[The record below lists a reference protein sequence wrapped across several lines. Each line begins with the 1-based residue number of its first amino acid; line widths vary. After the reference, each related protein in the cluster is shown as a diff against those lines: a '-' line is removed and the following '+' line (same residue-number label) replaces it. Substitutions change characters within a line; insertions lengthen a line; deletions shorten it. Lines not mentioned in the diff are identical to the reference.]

1 MYLVL
6 MAMLALNIDPSAL
19 LAFKQVNRGLDNA
32 AAAFDAQNTSVIQ
45 AIKEKAD
52 DKGEGSAAAKFLAQ
66 ANKAEEISLEGQKL
80 IDTIIGEI
88 EKEAVTNKGEF
99 DYNDKDAGAIVM
111 ISDKIKEGRAA
122 ELKLKLDDVQKRFS
136 DLVNETE
143 GLSDEEK
150 AELIK
155 NFPITTEIPADAEN
169 DQGYGWEQYTFQGK
183 PAVAILTLL
192 KQAQND
198 IKTTEGS
205 IIGKFAQ
212 KLDIDNLKFDQ
223 FKAAVIPSSTY
234 LQQGDTFEAQIFLA
248 ASSSQGG
255 NNYTVNVN
263 GSNVSV
269 DSKGIAKYTAR
280 NGVGE
285 HSINGSITVTNPETG
300 EVTRVPFE
308 NPVKYQVAAPSATV
322 SADKMNVFYIG
333 VDNPVSVSAAGV
345 PLNKVTASCSGCQ
358 MTKKGAGKYNVRAT
372 KQGKVNVSISA
383 NGKNMGTS
391 EFRVKR
397 IPDPTPKIGV
407 LKSGTP
413 VSSGSMAAQSFL
425 QADLENF
432 DFDAKFKVLSYQM
445 WLISPGKS
453 SFRSNGSGSQLP
465 ADIKKNLGRIGPGWV
480 VLATNIIAQGPDGS
494 KRNLGAVYYPIK

>member
-32 AAAFDAQNTSVIQ
+32 AAAFDAQNTSVLQ
-45 AIKEKAD
+45 AIKTKAD
-52 DKGEGSAAAKFLAQ
+52 DKGENSAAAKFFSQ

-80 IDTIIGEI
+80 IDGLLKQI
-88 EKEAVTNKGEF
+88 EEEAVDQKGEF
-99 DYNDKDAGAIVM
+99 DFNDKDAGAIVM
-111 ISDKIKEGRAA
+111 MTDDIKTGGAA
-122 ELKLKLDDVQKRFS
+122 QLKAKLDEVNKKFTE
-136 DLVNETE
+136 LVNETE
-143 GLSDEEK
+143 GLNDEEK
-150 AELIK
+150 KELID

-169 DQGYGWEQYTFQGK
+169 TQGYGWEQYTYQGK

-234 LQQGDTFEAQIFLA
+234 LQKGDTFEAQIFLA

-255 NNYTVNVN
+255 SNYSVRVN
-263 GSNVSV
+263 GQNIAV
-269 DSKGIAKYTAR
+269 DSKGVATYKAT

-285 HSINGSITVTNPETG
+285 HSINGGITVTNPETG
-300 EVTRVPFE
+300 EVTNVPFE

-345 PLNKVTASCSGCQ
+345 GLNDVTASCSGCQ
-358 MTKKGAGKYNVRAT
+358 MKKTGPGKYNVRAT

-383 NGKNMGTS
+383 KGKNMGSS

-432 DFDAKFKVLSYQM
+432 DFDAKFKVLSYDM

-453 SFRSNGSGSQLP
+453 SFRSRGGGSQLP
-465 ADIKKNLGRIGPGWV
+465 ADIKKNLRRVGPGWI
-480 VLATNIIAQGPDGS
+480 VLATNIMAQGPDGS
-494 KRNLGAVYYPIK
+494 KRNIGSVYYPIK